1 MSRGKEDEP
10 FLGDIR
16 RDEGEAVLS
25 QPGLREK
32 RAHFELMRRLGEE
45 EDEEDE
51 GGEEGGSD
59 GARRWDRE
67 RCMRFFLGGGGGDLG
82 RGGGKRKDGGEGEGK
97 DKGQG
102 QGQGQGGG
110 VSDGRGTSGSAPPVG
125 ERSEAAAV
133 DCGKSETI
141 SVIHEQKDMA
151 PVRGQT
157 ETAPVPPPTEAA
169 SITHDQRKNAP
180 IASHH
185 TPANGPTTTTTK
197 QNHQTRHLPQ
207 KDTASTAQIIQA
219 THPDNYSRP
228 LKPPRDL
235 PDPANETI
243 IPDTTRATKTHPRRP
258 QTPLPLPKHIKNST
272 PIQSH
277 PQTKKRK
284 RNSSTILRLRPENE
298 RIFTDLH
305 FYYIPN
311 DDIAPLRKLRIGK
324 AREYG
329 ATWTRDVSAATHV
342 IVDKGIPYRDV
353 RKILG
358 EEAQE
363 GKAERRPVVVNED
376 YPVDCIQ
383 FKALLD
389 HGQMKYGIPGQGVGE
404 TCTGTGGNGAG
415 GAMESGGLVGGRS
428 RNGMPREEDHVENV
442 SGPSKGN
449 GILGGGNAAVE
460 GEGGAGGTALA
471 KSHPTNGAS
480 NEGIAGGKESNHE
493 DEQKYGSDELSQY
506 IKMMQ
511 EYKDLPLEHE
521 DEDTEL
527 LSAAGDPP
535 EPHAQ
540 HSGDGNENDSE
551 ESRSGSDTEKP
562 AHKSRTKKKLR
573 RAEDQFACHRA
584 GAQFADANNP
594 NAPTIAVLQ
603 RMADYYN
610 RTNDHWRTTSYRKA
624 ISTLKQHNTKVTSE
638 AQAVQLPH
646 IGQSL
651 AQKIQEIATTSKLR
665 RLNYAEQSTDEEPM
679 QSSAYQLFLQIHG
692 VGTHQAQQWL
702 SHGHRTLE
710 DLKAKAKLTPAQRI
724 GIDHFDDL
732 NRRIPRHEVAA
743 LGAYVQNAAAK
754 IDDSVELIIGG
765 SYRRGA
771 PTSGD
776 IDFIVTKRNTTCVED
791 LRPFFGELLG
801 VLTEGGFL
809 TASLASSFRGRAGK
823 GTGTG
828 TGGGGLDVKEKEKG
842 KEGEEE
848 EKEEASSFSV
858 ERALL
863 LSSSSSSSSS
873 GSGRKFHGCCVLP
886 RGGGGEKEGA
896 PIWRRIDFLL
906 VPETER
912 GAALIYF
919 TGNDIFNRSMRLLA
933 RRKGMR
939 LNDKGLWGRGDTK
952 VGNGVRAGGE
962 LVEGR
967 CEKRIFEILGVQ
979 WREPTERWC

>member
-1 MSRGKEDEP
+1 MSRGEEGMP
-10 FLGDIR
+10 SVGDIR

-32 RAHFELMRRLGEE
+32 RAHFELMRRLGKEG
-45 EDEEDE
+45 DESDESQSDE
-51 GGEEGGSD
+51 GGEGEGSK
-59 GARRWDRE
+59 GARRRDRE
-67 RCMRFFLGGGGGDLG
+67 RCMRFFLGCGGGDLG
-82 RGGGKRKDGGEGEGK
+82 GGGGKG
-97 DKGQG
+97 KGQVE
-102 QGQGQGGG
+102 GGG
-110 VSDGRGTSGSAPPVG
+110 VSGGRGTSGSAPLVRG
-125 ERSEAAAV
+125 RSEAALSGR
-133 DCGKSETI
+133 GKNETI
-141 SVIHEQKDMA
+141 SVVHEQKDMA
-151 PVRGQT
+151 PVRGQN

-169 SITHDQRKNAP
+169 SMTHGQRKNTP

-197 QNHQTRHLPQ
+197 QNHQTRHLPR
-207 KDTASTAQIIQA
+207 KDTSSTAQIIQA
-219 THPDNYSRP
+219 THPDNYSRR

-258 QTPLPLPKHIKNST
+258 QTPLPLSKHINSST
-272 PIQSH
+272 PIQSQ
-277 PQTKKRK
+277 PQPKKRK

-353 RKILG
+353 KKVLG
-358 EEAQE
+358 EEAQ
-363 GKAERRPVVVNED
+363 GRKAERGPVVVNED

-404 TCTGTGGNGAG
+404 TCTGGNGAG
-415 GAMESGGLVGGRS
+415 GTMESGDSVGGRTRKGMS
-428 RNGMPREEDHVENV
+428 RGEDHVEDV
-442 SGPSKGN
+442 AGPLKGN
-449 GILGGGNAAVE
+449 GILGGGNAAEE
-460 GEGGAGGTALA
+460 GGEGAGGAALTE
-471 KSHPTNGAS
+471 SHPTNGAL
-480 NEGIAGGKESNHE
+480 NGGITGGKESNNEH
-493 DEQKYGSDELSQY
+493 EQKHGSDELSQY
-506 IKMMQ
+506 IKIMQ

-540 HSGDGNENDSE
+540 HSGDDKENDKE
-551 ESRSGSDTEKP
+551 ESRSDSDTEQP
-562 AHKSRTKKKLR
+562 GHKTRTKKKLR

-624 ISTLKQHNTKVTSE
+624 ISTLKQHKIKVTSE

-651 AQKIQEIATTSKLR
+651 AQKIQEIATTNNLR

-743 LGAYVQNAAAK
+743 LGAYVQKAAAK
-754 IDDSVELIIGG
+754 IDPSVELIIGG

-776 IDFIVTKRNTTCVED
+776 IDFIVTKGGTTCVED

-801 VLTEGGFL
+801 VLTRGGFL
-809 TASLASSFRGRAGK
+809 TASLASSFRGGA
-823 GTGTG
+823 G
-828 TGGGGLDVKEKEKG
+828 TGGGGLDVDVKEKEIR
-842 KEGEEE
+842 GEEE
-848 EKEEASSFSV
+848 EASFSV

-863 LSSSSSSSSS
+863 SSSSS

-886 RGGGGEKEGA
+886 RGGEREGDGDGDAEGA

-952 VGNGVRAGGE
+952 VGKGVRAGGE

-967 CEKRIFEILGVQ
+967 CERRIFEILGVQ

>member
-1 MSRGKEDEP
+1 MESLRDT
-10 FLGDIR
+10 R
-16 RDEGEAVLS
+16 RDEEAMLR

-45 EDEEDE
+45 VDESDE
-51 GGEEGGSD
+51 GDEGEGSN
-59 GARRWDRE
+59 GARRRDRE
-67 RCMRFFLGGGGGDLG
+67 RCMRFFLGGGRGGFAG
-82 RGGGKRKDGGEGEGK
+82 TGGGKSKEGGEGEGE
-97 DKGQG
+97 GEG
-102 QGQGQGGG
+102 EGGG
-110 VSDGRGTSGSAPPVG
+110 VSGIRPVRG
-125 ERSEAAAV
+125 RSEAALV
-133 DCGKSETI
+133 GRGKSETI
-141 SVIHEQKDMA
+141 SVVHKQKEMA

-157 ETAPVPPPTEAA
+157 DTAPVPHQIETA

-180 IASHH
+180 IATHH
-185 TPANGPTTTTTK
+185 TPANRPTTITTK
-197 QNHQTRHLPQ
+197 QTHQTRHPPR
-207 KDTASTAQIIQA
+207 KETTSTTHIIQA
-219 THPDNYSRP
+219 THPDNYP
-228 LKPPRDL
+228 QPPRDV
-235 PDPANETI
+235 PVPANETI

-258 QTPLPLPKHIKNST
+258 ATPLPSNLPKHTNNST
-272 PIQSH
+272 PIQSL
-277 PQTKKRK
+277 PQTRKRK
-284 RNSSTILRLRPENE
+284 RNSSKLLRLRPENE

-342 IVDKGIPYRDV
+342 IVDKGIPYPDV
-353 RKILG
+353 RKVLG
-358 EEAQE
+358 QEAQ
-363 GKAERRPVVVNED
+363 GGNAERGPVVVNED

-389 HGQMKYGIPGQGVGE
+389 HGQMKYRIPGQGVGE
-404 TCTGTGGNGAG
+404 TSTGRNGAG
-415 GAMESGGLVGGRS
+415 GAMKSGHTVGGRS
-428 RNGMPREEDHVENV
+428 RDGMPRGEDRVGHVA
-442 SGPSKGN
+442 GPSREDY
-449 GILGGGNAAVE
+449 ILGDGGNAA
-460 GEGGAGGTALA
+460 GNGAGGTALA
-471 KSHPTNGAS
+471 ELHPRNSAL
-480 NEGIAGGKESNHE
+480 NEGVTDGKRSNHE
-493 DEQKYGSDELSQY
+493 HEDKHGSDELSQY

-527 LSAAGDPP
+527 LSAASDRP

-540 HSGDGNENDSE
+540 HSGDENENDKE
-551 ESRSGSDTEKP
+551 ESRSDSDPQQP
-562 AHKSRTKKKLR
+562 AHKTRTKKKLR

-594 NAPTIAVLQ
+594 NAQTIAVLQ
-603 RMADYYN
+603 RMTDYYN
-610 RTNDHWRTTSYRKA
+610 RINDHWRTTSYRKA

-651 AQKIQEIATTSKLR
+651 AQKIQEIATTNKLR

-724 GIDHFDDL
+724 SIDHFEDL

-743 LGAYVQNAAAK
+743 LGAYVQNEAAK
-754 IDDSVELIIGG
+754 IDVSVEVIIGG
-765 SYRRGA
+765 SYRRGS

-776 IDFIVTKRNTTCVED
+776 IDFIVTKRGTRCVEE
-791 LRPFFGELLG
+791 LRPFFEELLG

-809 TASLASSFRGRAGK
+809 TASLASSFCHWSGA

-828 TGGGGLDVKEKEKG
+828 TGDGGGGLDSK
-842 KEGEEE
+842 
-848 EKEEASSFSV
+848 
-858 ERALL
+858 
-863 LSSSSSSSSS
+863 SSSLSS

-886 RGGGGEKEGA
+886 RGGKGKGGWEGEEGEEEEEEA
-896 PIWRRIDFLL
+896 PIWRRVDFLL

-939 LNDKGLWGRGDTK
+939 LNEKGLWGRGDTR
-952 VGNGVRAGGE
+952 VGDGVRAGGE

-967 CEKRIFEILGVQ
+967 CERRIFEILGVQ

>member
-1 MSRGKEDEP
+1 MSRGEEGMAFVED
-10 FLGDIR
+10 IC
-16 RDEGEAVLS
+16 RDEGEVVLS

-45 EDEEDE
+45 GDESDESDE
-51 GGEEGGSD
+51 GGEGGAGEGSK
-59 GARRWDRE
+59 GARRRDRE
-67 RCMRFFLGGGGGDLG
+67 RCMRFFLGCG
-82 RGGGKRKDGGEGEGK
+82 GGEGEGK
-97 DKGQG
+97 GKGQG
-102 QGQGQGGG
+102 QVEGGG
-110 VSDGRGTSGSAPPVG
+110 VSGGRGTSGSAPLVHG
-125 ERSEAAAV
+125 RSEAAV
-133 DCGKSETI
+133 VGRGKSETI

-151 PVRGQT
+151 AVRGQP

-169 SITHDQRKNAP
+169 SIAHDQRKNAP
-180 IASHH
+180 IASDH

-197 QNHQTRHLPQ
+197 QNHQARHPPR
-207 KDTASTAQIIQA
+207 KDIASTTQIIQA
-219 THPDNYSRP
+219 THPDNYFRP

-243 IPDTTRATKTHPRRP
+243 IPDTTRATKTHPRRA
-258 QTPLPLPKHIKNST
+258 QTPLPLPKHTNNST
-272 PIQSH
+272 PIQSL

-358 EEAQE
+358 EEAQG
-363 GKAERRPVVVNED
+363 GKAGRRPVVVNED

-404 TCTGTGGNGAG
+404 TCTGGNGAG
-415 GAMESGGLVGGRS
+415 GAMESGGSVGGRS
-428 RNGMPREEDHVENV
+428 GNGLRRGEDHVEDV
-442 SGPSKGN
+442 AGPLKGN
-449 GILGGGNAAVE
+449 GILGGGD
-460 GEGGAGGTALA
+460 
-471 KSHPTNGAS
+471 TN
-480 NEGIAGGKESNHE
+480 NEH
-493 DEQKYGSDELSQY
+493 EQKHGSDELSQY
-506 IKMMQ
+506 IKIMQ

-540 HSGDGNENDSE
+540 HSGDDKENDKE
-551 ESRSGSDTEKP
+551 ESRSGSDTEQP
-562 AHKSRTKKKLR
+562 GHKTRTKKKLR

-624 ISTLKQHNTKVTSE
+624 ISTLKQHKTKVTSE

-651 AQKIQEIATTSKLR
+651 AQKIQEIATTNNLR

-743 LGAYVQNAAAK
+743 LGAYVQNAAAR
-754 IDDSVELIIGG
+754 IDPSVELIIGG

-776 IDFIVTKRNTTCVED
+776 IDFIVTKGGTTCVED

-809 TASLASSFRGRAGK
+809 TASLASSFRRGAGA

-828 TGGGGLDVKEKEKG
+828 TGGGGLDVKE
-842 KEGEEE
+842 EE
-848 EKEEASSFSV
+848 
-858 ERALL
+858 ERALF
-863 LSSSSSSSSS
+863 SSSSS

-886 RGGGGEKEGA
+886 RGGEREAEGERA

-952 VGNGVRAGGE
+952 VGNGVRTGGE

-967 CEKRIFEILGVQ
+967 CERRIFEILGVQ

>member
-1 MSRGKEDEP
+1 MSRREEGMP
-10 FLGDIR
+10 SVGDTR
-16 RDEGEAVLS
+16 RDEEVVLS

-45 EDEEDE
+45 VDGSDEEGD
-51 GGEEGGSD
+51 GGGSN
-59 GARRWDRE
+59 GARRRDRE
-67 RCMRFFLGGGGGDLG
+67 RCMRFFLRDG
-82 RGGGKRKDGGEGEGK
+82 RGEHGREHGREGGSGGNKSKDGGEGKGK
-97 DKGQG
+97 GE
-102 QGQGQGGG
+102 GGG
-110 VSDGRGTSGSAPPVG
+110 VSGAPQVRVG
-125 ERSEAAAV
+125 NETAPAGH
-133 DCGKSETI
+133 GKSETT
-141 SVIHEQKDMA
+141 SVVHEQKDMA

-157 ETAPVPPPTEAA
+157 NVAPVPHQTENAY
-169 SITHDQRKNAP
+169 ITHDQRKNAP
-180 IASHH
+180 IAPHH
-185 TPANGPTTTTTK
+185 TPANRPTTTTTK
-197 QNHQTRHLPQ
+197 QNHHTRHPSR
-207 KDTASTAQIIQA
+207 KDTTSTIPIIQA
-219 THPDNYSRP
+219 THPDDYPRP

-235 PDPANETI
+235 PDLANETI

-258 QTPLPLPKHIKNST
+258 ATPLPLPKRTNNST
-272 PIQSH
+272 PIQSL

-329 ATWTRDVSAATHV
+329 ATWTRDVSAATHI
-342 IVDKGIPYRDV
+342 IVDKGIPYPDV
-353 RKILG
+353 RKVLG
-358 EEAQE
+358 EEAQG
-363 GKAERRPVVVNED
+363 GKAGRGPVVVNED

-389 HGQMKYGIPGQGVGE
+389 HGQMKYRIPGQGVEEASTSGN
-404 TCTGTGGNGAG
+404 GTGG
-415 GAMESGGLVGGRS
+415 AMKSGGTVGGRS
-428 RNGMPREEDHVENV
+428 RNGMPSEEDHIEDMA
-442 SGPSKGN
+442 GPSKGDGN
-449 GILGGGNAAVE
+449 LGDGGNAAE
-460 GEGGAGGTALA
+460 EGAGTTALVE
-471 KSHPTNGAS
+471 SHSNNGAL
-480 NEGIAGGKESNHE
+480 NEGITGGKESNRQY
-493 DEQKYGSDELSQY
+493 EQNHGSDELSQY

-527 LSAAGDPP
+527 RSAAGDSP

-540 HSGDGNENDSE
+540 HSGDENNKDKSDEE
-551 ESRSGSDTEKP
+551 ESRSGSDPEQP
-562 AHKSRTKKKLR
+562 AHKTGTKKKLR

-603 RMADYYN
+603 RMADYYD

-651 AQKIQEIATTSKLR
+651 AQKIQEIATTNELR

-679 QSSAYQLFLQIHG
+679 QSSAYQLFLQIYS

-702 SHGHRTLE
+702 SWGHRTLE

-724 GIDHFDDL
+724 GIDHFEDL

-743 LGAYVQNAAAK
+743 LGAHVQEAAAK
-754 IDDSVELIIGG
+754 IDPSVELIIGG
-765 SYRRGA
+765 SYRRGS

-776 IDFIVTKRNTTCVED
+776 IDFIVTKRGTRCVEE
-791 LRPFFGELLG
+791 LRPFFGELLR

-809 TASLASSFRGRAGK
+809 TASLASSFRRWSGP
-823 GTGTG
+823 G
-828 TGGGGLDVKEKEKG
+828 TGGRGLDSKEK
-842 KEGEEE
+842 EE
-848 EKEEASSFSV
+848 EKEVSSFSA
-858 ERALL
+858 ERASLS
-863 LSSSSSSSSS
+863 LSSSSL

-886 RGGGGEKEGA
+886 RRGEGEGEGEGP

-939 LNDKGLWGRGDTK
+939 LNDKGLWGRGDTR
-952 VGNGVRAGGE
+952 VGDGMRAGGE

-967 CEKRIFEILGVQ
+967 CERRIFEILGVQ

>member
-1 MSRGKEDEP
+1 MESLRDM
-10 FLGDIR
+10 R
-16 RDEGEAVLS
+16 RDEESMLS

-45 EDEEDE
+45 VDESDEGDE
-51 GGEEGGSD
+51 GGEEEAN
-59 GARRWDRE
+59 GARRRDRE
-67 RCMRFFLGGGGGDLG
+67 RCMRFFLGGKRGESERGERGGCT
-82 RGGGKRKDGGEGEGK
+82 GGGKSKDGGEGQGK
-97 DKGQG
+97 GE
-102 QGQGQGGG
+102 GGG
-110 VSDGRGTSGSAPPVG
+110 VPGAPPVRG
-125 ERSEAAAV
+125 RSEAALV
-133 DCGKSETI
+133 GRGKSETI
-141 SVIHEQKDMA
+141 SVVHEQKDMA

-157 ETAPVPPPTEAA
+157 DTAPVPPPTETA
-169 SITHDQRKNAP
+169 SITHDQRKIAP
-180 IASHH
+180 IATHH
-185 TPANGPTTTTTK
+185 TPANRPTTTTTK
-197 QNHQTRHLPQ
+197 QNHQTRHPPR
-207 KDTASTAQIIQA
+207 TETTSTTHIIQA
-219 THPDNYSRP
+219 THPDNYPRP
-228 LKPPRDL
+228 PKRPRDV

-258 QTPLPLPKHIKNST
+258 ATPLPSGLPKHTTNST
-272 PIQSH
+272 PIQPL

-329 ATWTRDVSAATHV
+329 ASWTRDVSVATHV
-342 IVDKGIPYRDV
+342 IVDKGIPYPDV
-353 RKILG
+353 KKVLG
-358 EEAQE
+358 EEAQG
-363 GKAERRPVVVNED
+363 GKAGRGPVVVNED

-389 HGQMKYGIPGQGVGE
+389 HGQMKYRIPGQGVGE
-404 TCTGTGGNGAG
+404 TSTGGNGAG
-415 GAMESGGLVGGRS
+415 GAMKLGGTVGGRS
-428 RNGMPREEDHVENV
+428 RDGMPRGEDHVGDV
-442 SGPSKGN
+442 AGPSREN
-449 GILGGGNAAVE
+449 GILGNGGNAA
-460 GEGGAGGTALA
+460 GKGAGGTALA
-471 KSHPTNGAS
+471 ESHPRNSAL
-480 NEGIAGGKESNHE
+480 NEGITDGKGSNHE
-493 DEQKYGSDELSQY
+493 REKKHGNDELSQY

-540 HSGDGNENDSE
+540 HSGDENENDNE
-551 ESRSGSDTEKP
+551 ESRSDSDPEQP
-562 AHKSRTKKKLR
+562 AHKTRTKKKLR

-594 NAPTIAVLQ
+594 NAQTIAVLQ

-610 RTNDHWRTTSYRKA
+610 RINDHWRTTSYRKA

-638 AQAVQLPH
+638 AQAMQLPH

-651 AQKIQEIATTSKLR
+651 AQKIQEIATTNKLR

-710 DLKAKAKLTPAQRI
+710 DLKANAKLTPAQRI
-724 GIDHFDDL
+724 GIDHFEDL

-743 LGAYVQNAAAK
+743 LGAYVQKEAAK
-754 IDDSVELIIGG
+754 IDASVELIIGG
-765 SYRRGA
+765 SYRRGS

-776 IDFIVTKRNTTCVED
+776 IDFIVTKRGTRCVED
-791 LRPFFGELLG
+791 LGPFFGELLG

-809 TASLASSFRGRAGK
+809 TASLASSVRYRAGR

-828 TGGGGLDVKEKEKG
+828 TGTGTSGGDLDSK
-842 KEGEEE
+842 
-848 EKEEASSFSV
+848 A
-858 ERALL
+858 
-863 LSSSSSSSSS
+863 SSSSSLSLSS
-873 GSGRKFHGCCVLP
+873 GSGGRKFHGCCVLP
-886 RGGGGEKEGA
+886 RGGKGKGEGEGDGDAEGA

-939 LNDKGLWGRGDTK
+939 LNDKGLWGRGDTR
-952 VGNGVRAGGE
+952 VGDGVRAGGE

-967 CEKRIFEILGVQ
+967 CERRIFEILGVQ